1 MERAAQI
8 NIQKEPM
15 DTDKLKYCFECGIC
29 TASCPVV
36 ELLPTHYNPRSLLQ
50 KVSLDVK
57 KVLTEEG
64 FWLCA
69 WCYRCYRRCPQKVIV
84 PEVFASVKDMAA
96 EQDRLQGFED
106 ALELIRR
113 EIPLPAV
120 CCYACFHPERGKV
133 DKPLIRT
140 ALKRLVANYERK
152 EGKEKIS
159 HVPKAR
165 GKKIAVIGSGPAGL
179 TAAYEL
185 VKKGYRVT
193 VFESFPKPGGMLR
206 VGLPEHRLPKNVLD
220 AEINYLED
228 LGVEIRTNVTVG
240 KNITLKKLLQKG
252 YKAIF
257 IAIGAHK
264 CVKLHIEG
272 EELKGV
278 IQALALLKE
287 VNRGH
292 NIKLGNRVAVIG
304 GGNVALD
311 AARTA
316 LRLGAKEANI
326 FCIENREDMP
336 AHPLEIRETEDSG
349 VKINFSVAPKKI
361 VGKNGR
367 AVAIEFSGVELGEF
381 DESGIRPPVPIEGS
395 EFIMKIDAVIL
406 AIGAVPDLSLLPK
419 DVEVAEGNTIA
430 VDPDTLETSFAGLFA
445 GGDVVSGPASVIEAI
460 LAGKRAAV
468 SIDRYLK
475 GEKA

>member
-1 MERAAQI
+1 MERASQI
-8 NIQKEPM
+8 NTEKDSM
-15 DTDKLKYCFECGIC
+15 DTEKLKYCFECGIC

-36 ELLPTHYNPRSLLQ
+36 ELLPNHYNPRSLLQ
-50 KVSLDVK
+50 KISLDVK
-57 KVLTEEG
+57 NVLTEEG
-64 FWLCA
+64 LWLCG
-69 WCYRCYRRCPQKVIV
+69 WCYRCYRRCPQKVII

-96 EQDRLQGFED
+96 EQDSLQGFEE

-120 CCYACFHPERGKV
+120 CCYACFNPERGKV
-133 DKPLIRT
+133 DKPLIRN
-140 ALKRLVANYERK
+140 ALKRLVANYEHK
-152 EGKEKIS
+152 EGKEKNS

-165 GKKIAVIGSGPAGL
+165 GEKIAVIGSGPAGL
-179 TAAYEL
+179 TAAHEL
-185 VKKGYRVT
+185 VKKGYQIT
-193 VFESFPKPGGMLR
+193 VFESFPEPGGMLR

-220 AEINYLED
+220 AEINHLKD
-228 LGVEIRTNVTVG
+228 FGVEIRTNVTVG
-240 KNITLKKLLQKG
+240 KDLTLKELLQKG

-264 CVKLHIEG
+264 CIKLHIEG

-287 VNRGH
+287 VNLGH

-304 GGNVALD
+304 GGNVAMD

-316 LRLGAKEANI
+316 LKLGAKEANI
-326 FCIENREDMP
+326 FCIESREDMP
-336 AHPLEIRETEDSG
+336 VHPLEIRETESSG

-361 VGKNGR
+361 FGKNGR
-367 AVAIEFSGVELGEF
+367 AVAIEFTRVELGEF

-395 EFIMKIDAVIL
+395 EFSIKIDAVIL

-419 DVEVAEGNTIA
+419 DIEVAEGNTIA

-468 SIDRYLK
+468 SIDQYLK
-475 GEKA
+475 REKT